1 MLKLT
6 GLGVAF
12 ALAALAALGA
22 SPAVAAKSKSPNC
35 KRSKSSTVAE
45 NRSAR
50 VFTRRDAR
58 HGDPH
63 GTALVGCWKKSG
75 RARRL
80 ADAFDDEYVTSAA
93 FDLVGLRGR
102 FVAFYGE
109 SVDVSC

>member
-58 HGDPH
+58 
-63 GTALVGCWKKSG
+63 TAIPT
-75 RARRL
+75 ARPW
-80 ADAFDDEYVTSAA
+80 SAA
-93 FDLVGLRGR
+93 GR
-102 FVAFYGE
+102 RAAARDG
-109 SVDVSC
+109 SLTRSTTSTSRAPHLIS

>member
-12 ALAALAALGA
+12 ALAALGA
-22 SPAVAAKSKSPNC
+22 SPAVAANSKSPTC

-80 ADAFDDEYVTSAA
+80 ADAFDDEYVTSA